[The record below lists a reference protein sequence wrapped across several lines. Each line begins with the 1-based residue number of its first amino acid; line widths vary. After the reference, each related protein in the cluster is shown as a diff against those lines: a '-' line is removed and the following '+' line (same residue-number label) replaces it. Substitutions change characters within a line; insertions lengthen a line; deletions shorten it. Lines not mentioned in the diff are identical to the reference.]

1 MNYSA
6 IPAHMVN
13 LPNWAA
19 RQGKIPYGINGK
31 PAKSNT
37 PSTWS
42 TLQEVKAFLKS
53 APPAYNGLGFMLE
66 RKNKIV
72 CVDIDHCL
80 ENGTPNRT
88 ATKVLEKIDTYTEIS
103 QSGTGLH
110 LFGFGTMPKSSVKF
124 KSPFDDGSH
133 IEMYAG
139 MNDKNHCGRFIALTA
154 DIYEERKTLNDIQK
168 GIDWLLS
175 MVPAGKA
182 KAPDKD
188 NHNIL
193 PPVAIK
199 ENTDDTIT
207 VSGVTYTADDIP
219 TLIEQCQTGTKIFEW
234 HNLFRE
240 GDLTDYGNDHSRA
253 DSALC
258 SILCF
263 WCHGKPA
270 LIDKVFRNSQLMR
283 NKWDEKRQGAK
294 TYGELTIEKAI
305 KVWNGKKYTGMSDK
319 PAFPYL
325 TSKGKPVRISYKN
338 FKALVKWLYELE
350 GVTIRYNQLKHQ
362 QEITHKGRVYG
373 IDSGITI
380 LLDYCALYG
389 LSTCTTHIGMWVN
402 KWTED
407 NAYSPVVDY
416 LQDCYIKYKQLSDI
430 YNPVDI
436 LWKTLHLSATTQ
448 ENEPFLK
455 KLFIKWLVGCVAIA
469 HNTGEINLQGV
480 IVLKGGQG
488 IGKTTFA
495 RKLLPAAGSDWFI
508 EGLSI
513 NTKDK
518 DSVLLATSF
527 WIDELGEFSETFRK
541 SSFDELKNFI
551 TKSFDDIRI
560 PYDKAARREPRR
572 TAFIATV
579 NDDTFL
585 ADKTGNRRYWVLDL
599 DYIDLDTPIDVNLL
613 WGAVMVL
620 WKDDKVSYGLSLEE
634 INQLS
639 RINRHYERVTD
650 MEQVLIDSLDWES
663 DEKLW
668 KWLTPTALCTL
679 VGVDTKQA
687 RKLGKALTALANN
700 SEYECIKKKRT
711 NRLRLYYLPPV
722 SLSTCDNAS
731 DDFDILAD
739 DKE

>member
-1 MNYSA
+1 MNYSV
-6 IPAHMVN
+6 IPANMVN
-13 LPNWAA
+13 LPNWVA

-72 CVDIDHCL
+72 CVDVDHCL
-80 ENGTPNRT
+80 ENGKPNRT
-88 ATKVLEKIDTYTEIS
+88 ASKVLEKLDTYTEVS

-110 LFGFGTMPKSSVKF
+110 FFGPATVSKSSVKF
-124 KSPFDDGSH
+124 KSPFDDGTN
-133 IEMYAG
+133 IEIYAG
-139 MNDKNHCGRFIALTA
+139 LDDKNNCGRFIALTA
-154 DIYEERKTLNDIQK
+154 DIYEGRKTLNDIQE
-168 GIDWLLS
+168 GVDWLLS

-193 PPVAIK
+193 SPVAIK

-219 TLIEQCQTGTKIFEW
+219 TLVEQCQTGTKRFEW

-240 GDLTDYGNDHSRA
+240 GDLTAYDDDHSRA

-270 LIDKVFRNSQLMR
+270 LIDKVFRKSELMR
-283 NKWDEKRQGAK
+283 KKWDEKRQGSK
-294 TYGELTIEKAI
+294 TYGELTIENAL
-305 KVWNGKKYTGMSDK
+305 KVWNGRKYTGMSDK
-319 PAFPYL
+319 PAFPHL
-325 TSKGKPVRISYKN
+325 TSKGTPLKNHSEN
-338 FKALVKWLYELE
+338 FKALIEWLAD
-350 GVTIRYNQLKHQ
+350 VTIRYNQLKHR
-362 QEITHKGRVYG
+362 QEITIKGKCWAV
-373 IDSGITI
+373 DHGITL

-389 LSTCTTHIGMWVN
+389 LSCSVGLVGRWVA
-402 KWTED
+402 KLADD

-416 LQDCYIKYKQLSDI
+416 LQDCYTEYKPLSGI
-430 YNPVDI
+430 YNPLDT
-436 LWKTLHLSATTQ
+436 LWKTLHLSATAQ
-448 ENEPFLK
+448 QNEPFLK
-455 KLFIKWLVGCVAIA
+455 KLFVKWLVGCVAIA
-469 HNTGEINLQGV
+469 HNTGETNLQGV
-480 IVLKGGQG
+480 LVLKGGQG

-495 RKLLPAAGSDWFI
+495 RKLVPAGSDWFV

-518 DSVLLATSF
+518 DSVMLATSF
-527 WIDELGEFSETFRK
+527 WIGELGELSETFRK
-541 SSFDELKNFI
+541 SSFDELKQFL
-551 TKSFDDIRI
+551 TRSQDEIRA
-560 PYDKAARREPRR
+560 PYAEHAKNEPRR
-572 TAFIATV
+572 TANIATV

-599 DYIDLDTPIDVNLL
+599 ESIDLDTPIDVNLL
-613 WGAVMVL
+613 WGAVMAL
-620 WKDDKVSYGLSLEE
+620 WKSGKVNFGLTLEE

-639 RINRHYERVTD
+639 KINTRYERVTD

-663 DEKLW
+663 DIKQW
-668 KWLTPTALCTL
+668 QWVTPTALCTL
-679 VGVDTKQA
+679 LEVPSTQA
-687 RKLGKALTALANN
+687 RKMGRALTALANN
-700 SEYECIKKKRT
+700 SEYEYIKKKRT
-711 NRLRLYYLPPV
+711 NKAMVYLLPPV
-722 SLSTCDNAS
+722 SLSPCDNAS
-731 DDFDILAD
+731 DDFDILTD
-739 DKE
+739 DKEQ

>member
-1 MNYSA
+1 MNYSD
-6 IPAHMVN
+6 IPADMVR
-13 LPNWAA
+13 LPNWVT
-19 RQGKIPYGINGK
+19 RQGKIPYGINGET
-31 PAKSNT
+31 AKTNT

-42 TLQEVKAFLKS
+42 TLQKVKAFLKG
-53 APPAYNGLGFMLE
+53 APPAYTGLGFVLE
-66 RKNKIV
+66 RKNNIV
-72 CVDIDHCL
+72 CVDVDHCL
-80 ENGTPNRT
+80 VDGKPNRT
-88 ATKVLEKIDTYTEIS
+88 ARKALEKIQTYTETS

-110 LFGFGTMPKSSVKF
+110 FFGRGTMPKSSVKY
-124 KSPFDDGSH
+124 KSPFDVGTD

-139 MNDKNHCGRFIALTA
+139 LDDKNNCGRFIALTA
-154 DIYEERKTLNDIQK
+154 DIYKGRKTLNDIQE

-175 MVPAGKA
+175 MAPAGKA

-188 NHNIL
+188 DHNIS

-219 TLIEQCQTGTKIFEW
+219 ALINERQTGTKQFTW
-234 HNLFRE
+234 HNLFYE
-240 GDLTDYGNDHSRA
+240 GDLTAYDGDQSRA

-283 NKWDEKRQGAK
+283 NKWDRKTQGAK
-294 TYGELTIEKAI
+294 TYGELTIENAL
-305 KVWNGKKYTGMSDK
+305 KVWNGQKYMDK
-319 PAFPYL
+319 PAFPHL
-325 TSKGKPVRISYKN
+325 TSKGTPLRNHSEN
-338 FKALVKWLYELE
+338 FKALIAWLYELE
-350 GVTIRYNQLKHQ
+350 NVTIRYNQLKHR
-362 QEITHKGRVYG
+362 QEITINGKCWAVDH
-373 IDSGITI
+373 GITL

-389 LSTCTTHIGMWVN
+389 LSCSVGLVRRWVA
-402 KWTED
+402 KLADD

-430 YNPVDI
+430 YSPVNT
-436 LWKTLHLSATTQ
+436 LWKTLHLSATAQ

-469 HNTGEINLQGV
+469 HNTGETNLQGV
-480 IVLKGGQG
+480 LVLKGGQG

-495 RKLLPAAGSDWFI
+495 RKLVPAGSDWFV

-527 WIDELGEFSETFRK
+527 WIGELGELSETFRK
-541 SSFDELKNFI
+541 SSFDELKQFL
-551 TKSFDDIRI
+551 TRSQDEIRA
-560 PYDKAARREPRR
+560 PYAEHAKNEPRR
-572 TAFIATV
+572 TANIATV

-585 ADKTGNRRYWVLDL
+585 ADKTGNRRYWVIDL
-599 DYIDLDTPIDVNLL
+599 DYIDLDTHIDVDLL

-620 WKDDKVSYGLSLEE
+620 WKDDKVSYGLTLEE
-634 INQLS
+634 IKQLS
-639 RINRHYERVTD
+639 KINTHYERTTD

-663 DEKLW
+663 DTKTW
-668 KWLTPTALCTL
+668 KWITPTALCPL
-679 VGVDTKQA
+679 VDVDTKQA
-687 RKLGKALTALANN
+687 RKMGRALTALANN
-700 SEYECIKKKRT
+700 SEYEGIKKKRT
-711 NRLRLYYLPPV
+711 NKAMVYLLPPV
-722 SLSTCDNAS
+722 NLSTCDNAS
-731 DDFDILAD
+731 EDFDILAD
-739 DKE
+739 EKEQ

>member
-1 MNYSA
+1 MNYSV
-6 IPAHMVN
+6 IPANMVN
-13 LPNWAA
+13 LPNWVA

-42 TLQEVKAFLKS
+42 TLQKVKAFLKS

-72 CVDIDHCL
+72 CVDVDHCL
-80 ENGTPNRT
+80 ENGKPNRT
-88 ATKVLEKIDTYTEIS
+88 ATKVLEKLDTYTEVS

-110 LFGFGTMPKSSVKF
+110 FFGPATMHKSSVKF
-124 KSPFDDGSH
+124 KSPFDDGTH

-139 MNDKNHCGRFIALTA
+139 LDNTNNSGRFIALTA
-154 DIYEERKTLNDIQK
+154 DVYKGRKTLQDIQE

-175 MVPAGKA
+175 IAPAGKA
-182 KAPDKD
+182 KVPDKD
-188 NHNIL
+188 NHSIL

-219 TLIEQCQTGTKIFEW
+219 ALIEQKQTGAKAFTW
-234 HNLFRE
+234 QNLFHD
-240 GDLTDYGNDHSRA
+240 GDLTAYDNDHSRA
-253 DSALC
+253 DAALC

-270 LIDKVFRNSQLMR
+270 LIDKVFRQSKLIR
-283 NKWDEKRQGAK
+283 NKWDEKRQGSK
-294 TYGELTIEKAI
+294 TYGELTIENAL
-305 KVWNGKKYTGMSDK
+305 KVWNGRKYTGMSDK

-325 TSKGKPVRISYKN
+325 TSKGTPLKNHSEN
-338 FKALVKWLYELE
+338 FKALIEWLDD
-350 GVTIRYNQLKHQ
+350 VTIRYNQLKHR
-362 QEITHKGRVYG
+362 QEITIKGKCWAV
-373 IDSGITI
+373 DHGITL

-389 LSTCTTHIGMWVN
+389 LSCSVGLVGRWVA
-402 KWTED
+402 KLADD

-416 LQDCYIKYKQLSDI
+416 LQDCYIKYTQLSDI
-430 YNPVDI
+430 YSPVDT
-436 LWKTLHLSATTQ
+436 LWKTLHLSATAQ
-448 ENEPFLK
+448 QNEPFLK
-455 KLFIKWLVGCVAIA
+455 KLFVKWIVGCVAIA

-480 IVLKGGQG
+480 LVLKGGQG

-495 RKLLPAAGSDWFI
+495 KKLVPAGTDWFV

-518 DSVLLATSF
+518 DSILLATSF
-527 WIDELGEFSETFRK
+527 WIGELGELSETFRK
-541 SSFDELKNFI
+541 SSFDELKQFL
-551 TKSFDDIRI
+551 TRSQDEIRA
-560 PYDKAARREPRR
+560 PYAELARREPRR
-572 TAFIATV
+572 TANIATV

-599 DYIDLDTPIDVNLL
+599 DYIDLDTPIDINLL

-620 WKDDKVSYGLSLEE
+620 WKDDKVSYGLTLEE
-634 INQLS
+634 IKQLNK
-639 RINRHYERVTD
+639 INTHYERVTD

-663 DEKLW
+663 DIKQW
-668 KWLTPTALCTL
+668 QWVTPTALCTL
-679 VGVDTKQA
+679 LEVPSTQA
-687 RKLGKALTALANN
+687 RKMGRALTALVNN
-700 SEYECIKKKRT
+700 SEYEDIKKKRT
-711 NRLRLYYLPPV
+711 NKAMVYLLPPV

-731 DDFDILAD
+731 DDFDILTD
-739 DKE
+739 DKEQ

>member
-6 IPAHMVN
+6 IPANMVN
-13 LPNWAA
+13 LPNWVA
-19 RQGKIPYGINGK
+19 RQGKKPYGINGK

-42 TLQEVKAFLKS
+42 TLQKVKAFLKS

-66 RKNKIV
+66 QKNKIV

-80 ENGTPNRT
+80 EDGTPNRT
-88 ATKVLEKIDTYTEIS
+88 ATKVLEKIKTYTEIS

-110 LFGFGTMPKSSVKF
+110 LFGFGTMLKSSVKF
-124 KSPFDDGSH
+124 KSPFDDGTH

-139 MNDKNHCGRFIALTA
+139 MDDKNDGGRFIALTSNV
-154 DIYEERKTLNDIQK
+154 YEGRKTLNDIQE

-175 MVPAGKA
+175 MAPAGKA

-188 NHNIL
+188 NHSIL

-219 TLIEQCQTGTKIFEW
+219 ALIEQCQTGIPLFTW
-234 HNLFRE
+234 HNLFHE
-240 GDLTDYGNDHSRA
+240 GDLTAYDNDHSRA
-253 DSALC
+253 DAALC

-270 LIDKVFRNSQLMR
+270 LIDKVFRRSALMR
-283 NKWDEKRQGAK
+283 DKWDEKRQGSK
-294 TYGELTIEKAI
+294 TYGELTIENAL
-305 KVWNGKKYTGMSDK
+305 KVWNGRKYTGMSDK

-325 TSKGKPVRISYKN
+325 TSKGTPLRNHSEN
-338 FKALVKWLYELE
+338 FKALIEWLND
-350 GVTIRYNQLKHQ
+350 VTIRYNQLKHR
-362 QEITHKGRVYG
+362 QEIT
-373 IDSGITI
+373 IDGKCWAVDHGITS

-389 LSTCTTHIGMWVN
+389 LSCSVGLVGRWVA
-402 KWTED
+402 KLADD

-416 LQDCYIKYKQLSDI
+416 LQDCYTEYKPLSDI
-430 YNPVDI
+430 YSPVDT
-436 LWKTLHLSATTQ
+436 LWKTLHLSATAQ

-455 KLFIKWLVGCVAIA
+455 MLFVKWLVGCVAIA
-469 HNTGEINLQGV
+469 HNTGTTNLQGV
-480 IVLKGGQG
+480 LVLKGGQG

-495 RKLLPAAGSDWFI
+495 RKLVPAGSDWFV

-527 WIDELGEFSETFRK
+527 WIGELGELSETFRK
-541 SSFDELKNFI
+541 SSFDELKQFL
-551 TKSFDDIRI
+551 TRSQDEIRA
-560 PYDKAARREPRR
+560 PYAEYAKNEPRR

-599 DYIDLDTPIDVNLL
+599 DSIDLDTPIDVNLL
-613 WGAVMVL
+613 WGAVMAL
-620 WKDDKVSYGLSLEE
+620 WKSGKVNYGLTLEE

-639 RINRHYERVTD
+639 KINTRYERVTD

-663 DEKLW
+663 DIKQW
-668 KWLTPTALCTL
+668 QWVTPTALCTL
-679 VGVDTKQA
+679 LEVPSTQA
-687 RKLGKALTALANN
+687 RKMGRALTALVNN
-700 SEYECIKKKRT
+700 SEYEGIRKKRT
-711 NRLRLYYLPPV
+711 NKARVYLLPPV
-722 SLSTCDNAS
+722 SLSNCDNAS
-731 DDFDILAD
+731 DDFDILTD
-739 DKE
+739 DKEQ

>member
-1 MNYSA
+1 MNYSV
-6 IPAHMVN
+6 IPADMVR
-13 LPNWAA
+13 LPNWVA
-19 RQGKIPYGINGK
+19 RQKKIPYGINGK

-42 TLQEVKAFLKS
+42 TLQEVKAFLKG
-53 APPAYNGLGFMLE
+53 APPVYNGLGFMLE

-72 CVDIDHCL
+72 CVDADHCL
-80 ENGTPNRT
+80 ENDKPNRT
-88 ATKVLEKIDTYTEIS
+88 ATKVLEKIQTYTEIS

-110 LFGFGTMPKSSVKF
+110 FFGRGTMPKSSVKF
-124 KSPFDDGSH
+124 KSPFDDGTH

-139 MNDKNHCGRFIALTA
+139 MDDKNDGGRFIALTSNV
-154 DIYEERKTLNDIQK
+154 YEGRKTLQDIQG

-175 MVPAGKA
+175 MAQAGKA

-188 NHNIL
+188 NHSIL

-219 TLIEQCQTGTKIFEW
+219 ALIEQRQTGTKLFTW
-234 HNLFRE
+234 QNLFHE
-240 GDLTDYGNDHSRA
+240 GDLTAYDNDPSRA
-253 DSALC
+253 DAALC

-270 LIDKVFRNSQLMR
+270 LIDKVFRRSALMR
-283 NKWDEKRQGAK
+283 EKWDEKRQGAK
-294 TYGELTIEKAI
+294 TYGELTIEKAL
-305 KVWNGKKYTGMSDK
+305 KVWNGNKYTGQSEK

-325 TSKGKPVRISYKN
+325 TSKGTPLRNHSEN
-338 FKALVKWLYELE
+338 FKALIEYLND
-350 GVTIRYNQLKHQ
+350 VTIRYNQLKHR
-362 QEITHKGRVYG
+362 QEITIKGKCWAV
-373 IDSGITI
+373 DHGITL
-380 LLDYCALYG
+380 LLDYCARYG
-389 LSTCTTHIGMWVN
+389 LSCSVGLVGRWVALLAD
-402 KWTED
+402 D

-416 LQDCYIKYKQLSDI
+416 LQDCYTEYKQLSDI
-430 YNPVDI
+430 YDDPVNT
-436 LWKTLHLSATTQ
+436 LWKTLHLSATAQ

-469 HNTGEINLQGV
+469 HNTGETNLQGV
-480 IVLKGGQG
+480 LVLKGGQG

-495 RKLLPAAGSDWFI
+495 KKLVPAGTDWFV

-527 WIDELGEFSETFRK
+527 WIGELGELSETFRK
-541 SSFDELKNFI
+541 SSFDELKQFL
-551 TKSFDDIRI
+551 TRSQDEIRA
-560 PYDKAARREPRR
+560 PYAELARNEPRR
-572 TAFIATV
+572 TANIATV

-585 ADKTGNRRYWVLDL
+585 ADKTGNRRYWTIDL

-620 WKDDKVSYGLSLEE
+620 WKDDKVSYGLTLEE
-634 INQLS
+634 IKQLN
-639 RINRHYERVTD
+639 RINTRYERVTD

-663 DEKLW
+663 DIKQW
-668 KWLTPTALCTL
+668 QWLTPTALCEL
-679 VGVDTKQA
+679 VNVDIKQA
-687 RKLGKALTALANN
+687 RKMGRALTALLNN
-700 SEYECIKKKRT
+700 SDYSGIRKKRT
-711 NRLRLYYLPPV
+711 NRAMAYYLPPV

-731 DDFDILAD
+731 DDFGILTD

>member
-1 MNYSA
+1 MNYSV
-6 IPAHMVN
+6 IPANMVN
-13 LPNWAA
+13 LPNWVA

-42 TLQEVKAFLKS
+42 TLQKVKDFLKG

-66 RKNKIV
+66 RKNNIV

-80 ENGTPNRT
+80 ENGKPNRT
-88 ATKVLEKIDTYTEIS
+88 ASKVLEKLDTYTEKS

-110 LFGFGTMPKSSVKF
+110 FFGPATVSKSSVKF
-124 KSPFDDGSH
+124 KSPFDDGTD
-133 IEMYAG
+133 IEIYAG
-139 MNDKNHCGRFIALTA
+139 LDDKNNCGRFIAFTGNV
-154 DIYEERKTLNDIQK
+154 YEGRKTLRDIQE

-175 MVPAGKA
+175 IAPAGKA

-188 NHNIL
+188 NHSIS

-219 TLIEQCQTGTKIFEW
+219 ALIEQKQTGAKAFTW
-234 HNLFRE
+234 QNLFHD
-240 GDLTDYGNDHSRA
+240 GDLTAYDNDHSRA
-253 DSALC
+253 DAALC

-270 LIDKVFRNSQLMR
+270 LIDKVFRKSKLKR
-283 NKWDEKRQGAK
+283 EKWDEKRQGAK
-294 TYGELTIEKAI
+294 TYGELTIEKAL
-305 KVWNGKKYTGMSDK
+305 KVWNGNKYTGQSEK

-325 TSKGKPVRISYKN
+325 TSKGTPLRNHSEN
-338 FKALVKWLYELE
+338 FKALIEYLND
-350 GVTIRYNQLKHQ
+350 VTIRYNQLKHR
-362 QEITHKGRVYG
+362 QEITIKGKCWAV
-373 IDSGITI
+373 DHGITL
-380 LLDYCALYG
+380 LLDYCARYG
-389 LSTCTTHIGMWVN
+389 LSCSVGLVGRWVALLAD
-402 KWTED
+402 D

-416 LQDCYIKYKQLSDI
+416 LQDCYTEYKQLSDI
-430 YNPVDI
+430 YDDPVDT
-436 LWKTLHLSATTQ
+436 LWKTLHLSAAAQ

-469 HNTGEINLQGV
+469 HNTGETNLQGV
-480 IVLKGGQG
+480 LVLKGGQG

-495 RKLLPAAGSDWFI
+495 KKLVPAGTDWFV

-527 WIDELGEFSETFRK
+527 WIGELGELSETFRK
-541 SSFDELKNFI
+541 SSFDELKQFL
-551 TKSFDDIRI
+551 TRSQDEIRA
-560 PYDKAARREPRR
+560 PYAEHAKNEPRR
-572 TAFIATV
+572 TANIATV

-585 ADKTGNRRYWVLDL
+585 ADRTGNRRYWTIDL

-620 WKDDKVSYGLSLEE
+620 WKDDKVSYGLTLEE
-634 INQLS
+634 IKQLN
-639 RINRHYERVTD
+639 RINTHYERVTD

-663 DEKLW
+663 DIEQW
-668 KWLTPTALCTL
+668 QWLTPTALCTL

-687 RKLGKALTALANN
+687 RKMGRALTALANN

-711 NRLRLYYLPPV
+711 NRRRLYYLPPV
-722 SLSTCDNAS
+722 SLPPCDNAS
-731 DDFDILAD
+731 DDFGILTD

>member
-1 MNYSA
+1 MNYSV
-6 IPAHMVN
+6 IPADMVN
-13 LPNWAA
+13 LPNWVA

-42 TLQEVKAFLKS
+42 TLQEVKDFLKG

-72 CVDIDHCL
+72 CVDVDHCL
-80 ENGTPNRT
+80 ENGKPNRT
-88 ATKVLEKIDTYTEIS
+88 ATKILAKLDTYTEVS
-103 QSGTGLH
+103 QSGMGLH
-110 LFGFGTMPKSSVKF
+110 FFGPATMHKSSVKF
-124 KSPFDDGSH
+124 KSPLDDGTH

-139 MNDKNHCGRFIALTA
+139 LDNTNNSGRFIALTA
-154 DIYEERKTLNDIQK
+154 DIYKGRKTLNNIQE
-168 GIDWLLS
+168 GVDWLLS

-188 NHNIL
+188 NHSIF

-219 TLIEQCQTGTKIFEW
+219 ALIEQCQTGTKLFTW
-234 HNLFRE
+234 QNLFHE
-240 GDLTDYGNDHSRA
+240 GDLIAYDNDNSRA

-270 LIDKVFRNSQLMR
+270 LIDKVFRQSALMR
-283 NKWDEKRQGAK
+283 EKWDEKRQGSK
-294 TYGELTIEKAI
+294 TYGELTIEKAL
-305 KVWNGKKYTGMSDK
+305 KVWNGKKYTGQGKK

-325 TSKGKPVRISYKN
+325 TSKGTPLRNHSEN
-338 FKALVKWLYELE
+338 FKALIEYLND
-350 GVTIRYNQLKHQ
+350 VTIRYNQLKHR
-362 QEITHKGRVYG
+362 QEITIKGKCWAV
-373 IDSGITI
+373 DHGITL

-389 LSTCTTHIGMWVN
+389 LSCSVGLVGRWVA
-402 KWTED
+402 KLADD

-430 YNPVDI
+430 YDPVDT
-436 LWKTLHLSATTQ
+436 LWKTLHLSATAQ
-448 ENEPFLK
+448 QNEPFLK
-455 KLFIKWLVGCVAIA
+455 KLFVKWLVGCVAIA

-480 IVLKGGQG
+480 LVLKGGQG

-495 RKLLPAAGSDWFI
+495 KKLVPAGTDWFV

-527 WIDELGEFSETFRK
+527 WIGELGELSETFRK
-541 SSFDELKNFI
+541 SSFDELKQFL
-551 TKSFDDIRI
+551 TRSQDEIRA
-560 PYDKAARREPRR
+560 PYAEHAKNEPRR
-572 TAFIATV
+572 TANIATV

-585 ADKTGNRRYWVLDL
+585 ADRTGNRRYWTIDL

-620 WKDDKVSYGLSLEE
+620 WKDDKVSYGLTLEE
-634 INQLS
+634 IKQLN
-639 RINRHYERVTD
+639 RINAHYERVTD

-663 DEKLW
+663 DIKQW
-668 KWLTPTALCTL
+668 QWVTPTALCTL
-679 VGVDTKQA
+679 LEVPSTQA
-687 RKLGKALTALANN
+687 RKMGRALTALANN
-700 SEYECIKKKRT
+700 SEYEGIKKKRT

-731 DDFDILAD
+731 DDFDILTD
-739 DKE
+739 DKEQ

>member
-1 MNYSA
+1 MNYSV
-6 IPAHMVN
+6 IPADMVR
-13 LPNWAA
+13 LPNWVA
-19 RQGKIPYGINGK
+19 RQDKIPYGINGK

-42 TLQEVKAFLKS
+42 TLQEVKAFLKG
-53 APPAYNGLGFMLE
+53 APPTYSGIGFVLE

-72 CVDIDHCL
+72 CVDLDHCL
-80 ENGTPNRT
+80 VDGKPNRT
-88 ATKVLEKIDTYTEIS
+88 ARKVLEKIQTYTETS

-110 LFGFGTMPKSSVKF
+110 LFGFGTMPKSSVKYE
-124 KSPFDDGSH
+124 SPVDKGTH

-139 MNDKNHCGRFIALTA
+139 MDDKGQGGRFIALTA
-154 DIYEERKTLNDIQK
+154 DIYKERKTLQDIQG

-175 MVPAGKA
+175 KAPAGKA

-199 ENTDDTIT
+199 KNTDDTIT
-207 VSGVTYTADDIP
+207 VNGVTYTADDIP
-219 TLIEQCQTGTKIFEW
+219 ALIDDRQTGTKQFKW
-234 HNLFRE
+234 HNLFYE
-240 GDLTDYGNDHSRA
+240 GNLEAYDNDQSRA

-270 LIDKVFRNSQLMR
+270 LIDKVFRNSKLMR
-283 NKWDEKRQGAK
+283 KKWDRKSQGTK
-294 TYGELTIEKAI
+294 TYGELTIENAL
-305 KVWNGKKYTGMSDK
+305 KVWNGQKYTGQSEK
-319 PAFPYL
+319 PAFPHL
-325 TSKGKPVRISYKN
+325 TSKGTPLRNHSEN
-338 FKALVKWLYELE
+338 FEALIEWL
-350 GVTIRYNQLKHQ
+350 GNVTIRYNQLKHR
-362 QEITHKGRVYG
+362 QEITIKGKCWAV
-373 IDSGITI
+373 DHGITL

-389 LSTCTTHIGMWVN
+389 LSCSVGLVGRWVA
-402 KWTED
+402 KLADD

-430 YNPVDI
+430 YNPVNL
-436 LWKTLHLSATTQ
+436 LWKTLHLSATAQ

-455 KLFIKWLVGCVAIA
+455 KLFVKWLVGCVAIA
-469 HNTGEINLQGV
+469 HNTGETNLQGV
-480 IVLKGGQG
+480 LVLKGGQG

-495 RKLLPAAGSDWFI
+495 RKLVPAGTDWFA

-527 WIDELGEFSETFRK
+527 WIGELGELSETFRK
-541 SSFDELKNFI
+541 SSFDELKQFL
-551 TKSFDDIRI
+551 TRSQDEIRA
-560 PYDKAARREPRR
+560 PYAELARNEPRR
-572 TAFIATV
+572 TTNIATV

-585 ADKTGNRRYWVLDL
+585 ADKTGNRRYWIIDL
-599 DYIDLDTPIDVNLL
+599 DFIDLDTPINIDLL
-613 WGAVMVL
+613 WGAVMTL
-620 WKDDKVSYGLSLEE
+620 WKSGKVSYGLTLEE
-634 INQLS
+634 IKQLS
-639 RINRHYERVTD
+639 RINTHYERVTD

-663 DEKLW
+663 DIKQW
-668 KWLTPTALCTL
+668 QWVTPTALCTL
-679 VGVDTKQA
+679 LEVPSTQA
-687 RKLGKALTALANN
+687 RKMGRALTALANN
-700 SEYECIKKKRT
+700 CEYDGIKKKRT
-711 NRLRLYYLPPV
+711 NKAMVYLLPPV

-731 DDFDILAD
+731 SDFDILTD

>member
-6 IPAHMVN
+6 IPANMVN
-13 LPNWAA
+13 LPNWVA

-42 TLQEVKAFLKS
+42 TLQKVKDFLKG
-53 APPAYNGLGFMLE
+53 APPAFNGLGLMLE

-72 CVDIDHCL
+72 CVDVDHCL
-80 ENGTPNRT
+80 ENDKPNRT
-88 ATKVLEKIDTYTEIS
+88 ATKVLEKIQTYTEIS

-110 LFGFGTMPKSSVKF
+110 FFGRGTMPKSSVKF
-124 KSPFDDGSH
+124 KSPFDDGTH

-139 MNDKNHCGRFIALTA
+139 MDDKNDGGRFIALTSNV
-154 DIYEERKTLNDIQK
+154 YEGRKTLQDIQG

-175 MVPAGKA
+175 MAPAGKA

-188 NHNIL
+188 NHSIL

-219 TLIEQCQTGTKIFEW
+219 ALINERQTGTKQFKW
-234 HNLFRE
+234 HNLFYE
-240 GDLTDYGNDHSRA
+240 GDLDAYDNDQSRA

-270 LIDKVFRNSQLMR
+270 LIDKVFRQSALMR

-294 TYGELTIEKAI
+294 TYGELTIENAL
-305 KVWNGKKYTGMSDK
+305 KVWNGRKYTGMSDK

-325 TSKGKPVRISYKN
+325 TSKGTPLKNHSEN
-338 FKALVKWLYELE
+338 FKALIEWLAD
-350 GVTIRYNQLKHQ
+350 VNIRYNQLKHR
-362 QEITHKGRVYG
+362 QEITIKGKCWAV
-373 IDSGITI
+373 DHGITL

-389 LSTCTTHIGMWVN
+389 LSCSVGLVGRWVA
-402 KWTED
+402 KLADD

-416 LQDCYIKYKQLSDI
+416 LQDCYTEYKQLSDI
-430 YNPVDI
+430 YNPVNT
-436 LWKTLHLSATTQ
+436 LWKTLHLSATAR

-469 HNTGEINLQGV
+469 HNTGETNLQGV
-480 IVLKGGQG
+480 LVLKGGQG

-495 RKLLPAAGSDWFI
+495 RKLVPAGSDWFV

-518 DSVLLATSF
+518 DSVMLATSF
-527 WIDELGEFSETFRK
+527 WIGELGELSETFRK
-541 SSFDELKNFI
+541 SSFDELKQFL
-551 TKSFDDIRI
+551 TRSQDEIRA
-560 PYDKAARREPRR
+560 PYAEHAKNEPRR

-599 DYIDLDTPIDVNLL
+599 DYINLDTPIDVNLDTPIDVNLL
-613 WGAVMVL
+613 WGAVMTL
-620 WKDDKVSYGLSLEE
+620 WKDDKVSYGLTLEE
-634 INQLS
+634 IKQLNK
-639 RINRHYERVTD
+639 INTHYERVTD

-663 DEKLW
+663 DKKQW
-668 KWLTPTALCTL
+668 QWQTPTALCTL
-679 VGVDTKQA
+679 LEVPSTQA
-687 RKLGKALTALANN
+687 RKMGRALTALANN
-700 SEYECIKKKRT
+700 SDYSGIRKRRT
-711 NRLRLYYLPPV
+711 NQLRLYYLPPV
-722 SLSTCDNAS
+722 IMPAMISTY
-731 DDFDILAD
+731 
-739 DKE
+739 

>member
-1 MNYSA
+1 MSYSV
-6 IPAHMVN
+6 IPADMAR
-13 LPNWAA
+13 LPNWVA
-19 RQGKIPYGINGK
+19 RQGKIPYGINGN

-42 TLQEVKAFLKS
+42 TLQEVKTFLNG
-53 APPAYNGLGFMLE
+53 APPAYKGLGFVLE

-72 CVDIDHCL
+72 CVDLDHCL
-80 ENGTPNRT
+80 VDGKPNRT
-88 ATKVLEKIDTYTEIS
+88 ARKVLEKLDTYTEKS

-110 LFGFGTMPKSSVKF
+110 FFGKHPNIPESSVKF
-124 KSPFDDGSH
+124 KSPFDVGTD
-133 IEMYAG
+133 IEIYAG
-139 MNDKNHCGRFIALTA
+139 LDDKGQHARFIALTA
-154 DIYEERKTLNDIQK
+154 DIYKGRKSLNDIQE

-175 MVPAGKA
+175 MAPAGKV

-188 NHNIL
+188 DHSIS

-207 VSGVTYTADDIP
+207 VGGVTYTADDIP
-219 TLIEQCQTGTKIFEW
+219 DLIEQCQTGTKRFTW

-240 GDLTDYGNDHSRA
+240 GDLTAYDGDHSRA

-270 LIDKVFRNSQLMR
+270 LIDKVFRKSKLMR
-283 NKWDEKRQGAK
+283 NKWDRKTQGAK
-294 TYGELTIEKAI
+294 TYGELTIENAL
-305 KVWNGKKYTGMSDK
+305 KVWNGHKYKGNS

-325 TSKGKPVRISYKN
+325 TSKGTPFKNDSEN
-338 FKALVKWLYELE
+338 FKALIEWLED
-350 GVTIRYNQLKHQ
+350 VTIRYNQLKHQ
-362 QEITHKGRVYG
+362 QEISINGKCWEV
-373 IDSGITI
+373 DNGIT
-380 LLDYCALYG
+380 LLVNYCGRYG
-389 LSTCTTHIGMWVN
+389 LTNSTSRVGEWVALLAKQN
-402 KWTED
+402 E
-407 NAYSPVVDY
+407 YSPVVDY
-416 LQDCYIKYKQLSDI
+416 LQDCYIKYKQLSNI
-430 YNPVDI
+430 CSPVDT
-436 LWKTLHLSATTQ
+436 LWKTLHLSATAQ

-455 KLFIKWLVGCVAIA
+455 KLFVKWLVGCVAIA
-469 HNTGEINLQGV
+469 HNDNESRIALQGV
-480 IVLKGGQG
+480 LVLKGGQG

-495 RKLLPAAGSDWFI
+495 RKLLPSAGSDWFI
-508 EGLSI
+508 EGLSL

-518 DSVLLATSF
+518 DSVMLATSF
-527 WIDELGEFSETFRK
+527 WIVELGEVSETFRK
-541 SSFDELKNFI
+541 SSFDELKQFL
-551 TKSFDDIRI
+551 TKTRDDVRI
-560 PYDKAARREPRR
+560 PYAKNAKPEPRR
-572 TAFIATV
+572 TAYIATV

-585 ADKTGNRRYWVLDL
+585 ADKTGNRRYWV
-599 DYIDLDTPIDVNLL
+599 IDLDFIDLNTHIDVNLL

-620 WKDDKVSYGLSLEE
+620 WKDDKVSYGLTLEE

-639 RINRHYERVTD
+639 KINTHYERATD

-663 DEKLW
+663 DNKLW
-668 KWLTPTALCTL
+668 QWLTPTALCTL
-679 VGVDTKQA
+679 LEVPSTQA
-687 RKLGKALTALANN
+687 RKMGRALTTLANN

-731 DDFDILAD
+731 EDFDILAD

>member
-6 IPAHMVN
+6 IPADMVR
-13 LPNWAA
+13 LPNWVA

-31 PAKSNT
+31 PAKTNT

-42 TLQEVKAFLKS
+42 TLQKVEAFLNG
-53 APPAYNGLGFMLE
+53 APPAYNGIGFVLE

-72 CVDIDHCL
+72 CVDLDHCL
-80 ENGTPNRT
+80 ENGKPNRT
-88 ATKVLEKIDTYTEIS
+88 ARKVLEKLDTYTEIS

-110 LFGFGTMPKSSVKF
+110 LFGRSTMPKSSVKY
-124 KSPFDDGSH
+124 KSPFDDGTD

-139 MNDKNHCGRFIALTA
+139 LDNENNSGRFIALTA
-154 DIYEERKTLNDIQK
+154 DIYEGRKTLNDIQE

-175 MVPAGKA
+175 MAPAGKA
-182 KAPDKD
+182 KVPDKD
-188 NHNIL
+188 NHSIL

-207 VSGVTYTADDIP
+207 VNGATYTADDIP
-219 TLIEQCQTGTKIFEW
+219 ALINERQTGAKRFTW

-240 GDLTDYGNDHSRA
+240 GDLTAYDGDHSRA

-270 LIDKVFRNSQLMR
+270 LIDKVFRKSKLMR
-283 NKWDEKRQGAK
+283 EKWDRKTQGAK
-294 TYGELTIEKAI
+294 TYGALTIENAL
-305 KVWNGKKYTGMSDK
+305 KVWNGQKYMGK
-319 PAFPYL
+319 PAFPSL
-325 TSKGKPVRISYKN
+325 TSKGKPVRISYEN
-338 FKALVKWLYELE
+338 FKALIAWLYELE
-350 GVTIRYNQLKHQ
+350 DVTIRYNQLKHR
-362 QEITHKGRVYG
+362 QEVTIKGRVYG
-373 IDSGITI
+373 IDSGITL
-380 LLDYCALYG
+380 LLDHCALHG
-389 LSTCTTHIGMWVN
+389 LSTCLSHIGMWVSQLAD
-402 KWTED
+402 D

-430 YNPVDI
+430 YSPVDT
-436 LWKTLHLSATTQ
+436 LWKTLHLSATAQ
-448 ENEPFLK
+448 ENKPFLK
-455 KLFIKWLVGCVAIA
+455 KLFVKWLVGCVAIA

-480 IVLKGGQG
+480 LVLKGGQG

-518 DSVLLATSF
+518 DSVMLATTF
-527 WIDELGEFSETFRK
+527 WIVELGEVSETFRK
-541 SSFDELKNFI
+541 SSFDELKQFL
-551 TKSFDDIRI
+551 TKSRDDVRI
-560 PYDKAARREPRR
+560 PYAKAPKPEPRR
-572 TAFIATV
+572 SAYIATV

-599 DYIDLDTPIDVNLL
+599 DFIDLDTPIDVNLL

-620 WKDDKVSYGLSLEE
+620 WKDDKVSYGLTLEE
-634 INQLS
+634 IKQLGK
-639 RINRHYERVTD
+639 INTHYERTTD

-663 DEKLW
+663 DTKTW
-668 KWLTPTALCTL
+668 QWQTPTALCTL
-679 VGVDTKQA
+679 LEVPSTQA
-687 RKLGKALTALANN
+687 RKMGRALTALANN
-700 SEYECIKKKRT
+700 SEYEGIKKKRT
-711 NRLRLYYLPPV
+711 NKAMAYYLPLM
-722 SLSTCDNAS
+722 SLSTCDNAN

-739 DKE
+739 EKE